1 MEFHGHK
8 PNEPLLKLKQLEVR
22 PTPEII
28 DLTSETGMELDEPGD
43 PVPDADEQDEA
54 VSNSEDNEDEDA
66 EDTPEAS
73 SSEEDDENAENEDCE
88 ETSSSSDSSSTASAP
103 RRTPHQRATPTIGK
117 TVKTVST
124 KGRSIL
130 RPRHSMIPLDPG
142 SPPSPILL
150 TSPIDA
156 AFEAREARGGG
167 PKRKKSSTD
176 LSQDSLLPPKR
187 TAPPIRQLAL
197 GTLKSESPEVQSTH
211 WRCNL
216 DDVRCHHI
224 VMNAKTVAGRI
235 AVEEHYAFHGRVMTE
250 ALKTVDSEAG
260 GYQVNHLMEKIKAM
274 KRDWEE
280 SRPSPLKGAAVGE
293 EGIM

>member
-8 PNEPLLKLKQLEVR
+8 PKEPLLKLKQLEVR

-28 DLTSETGMELDEPGD
+28 DLTAETGMELDEPGD
-43 PVPDADEQDEA
+43 PVPGADEQDEA

-66 EDTPEAS
+66 EDTPEAYS
-73 SSEEDDENAENEDCE
+73 EEEDDENAENEDSE

-117 TVKTVST
+117 TVKSVST

-130 RPRHSMIPLDPG
+130 RPRQSMIPLDPG
-142 SPPSPILL
+142 SPPSPVLL

-197 GTLKSESPEVQSTH
+197 GTLKSESPETQSTH
-211 WRCNL
+211 WHCNL
-216 DDVRCHHI
+216 DEVRCHHI

-260 GYQVNHLMEKIKAM
+260 GYKVNHLMEKIKAM

-280 SRPSPLKGAAVGE
+280 SRPSPLKGAVVGE